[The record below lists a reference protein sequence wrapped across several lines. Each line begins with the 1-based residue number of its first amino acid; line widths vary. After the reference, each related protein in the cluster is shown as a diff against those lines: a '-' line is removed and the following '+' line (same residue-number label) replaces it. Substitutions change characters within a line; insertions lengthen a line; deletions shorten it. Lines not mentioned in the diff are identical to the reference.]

1 MDESQPT
8 PLSVEHCK
16 DLLRMIAKML
26 CIKAELISTRLL
38 SKEDKD
44 DMLNGLIPLE
54 SLVYAVKC
62 WIKAGMPDY
71 ANGKFEPYKPLSE
84 NAPRFAYKKR

>member
-1 MDESQPT
+1 MDEFQQT
-8 PLSVEHCK
+8 PHSVEHCK

-44 DMLNGLIPLE
+44 DMLNGLIPVDALICH
-54 SLVYAVKC
+54 VKV
-62 WIKAGMPDY
+62 WISNKMPDY
-71 ANGKFEPYKPLSE
+71 ANGKFELYKELSV
-84 NAPRFAYKKR
+84 NAPRFAYTKR